1 MASTATSWPEQKAD
15 LQQRHEVISSYM
27 QNNLPQ
33 DLQNLAQSLANYVD
47 RGGVAQDP
55 TQDGDYN
62 NIQALS
68 QRINQN
74 KTAFLTLNKDTTSA
88 IQTLGSTNDMN
99 KLLLENGQ
107 LQQQLIVLEKDKD
120 TVQQDEKAAVARDE
134 LLRGRNVNVT
144 RHQLFL
150 LGRPLRPASV
160 PVLWALSVLFVG
172 IGIIALQ
179 VLFPFRPQAFGIDAS
194 APGGG
199 WDVMMAPI
207 LAYLA
212 NPWVWAVLFGVAVA
226 VIASLSM
233 VISYMSKP
241 SAPKKH

>member
-1 MASTATSWPEQKAD
+1 MATATSWPEQKAEF
-15 LQQRHEVISSYM
+15 QQRYEAVSSYM

-33 DLQNLAQSLANYVD
+33 DLQNLAQSLANYVE

-55 TQDGDYN
+55 TQDGDYT

-74 KTAFLTLNKDTTSA
+74 KTAFLTLNKDATAA
-88 IQTLGSTNDMN
+88 IQTLGSTTDMN

-107 LQQQLIVLEKDKD
+107 LQQQLIALEREQD
-120 TVQQDEKAAVARDE
+120 TVKQDEQAAVARDE

-144 RHQLFL
+144 KHQLFL

-160 PVLWALSVLFVG
+160 PVLWSLSVLFIG
-172 IGIIALQ
+172 IGIICLQ

-212 NPWVWAVLFGVAVA
+212 NPWVWAILFAVA
-226 VIASLSM
+226 ALVIGILSI
-233 VISYMSKP
+233 VISYMSK
-241 SAPKKH
+241 SKSSKKH

>member
-1 MASTATSWPEQKAD
+1 
-15 LQQRHEVISSYM
+15 M

-33 DLQNLAQSLANYVD
+33 DLQNLAQSLASYVE

-74 KTAFLTLNKDTTSA
+74 KTTFLTLNKDATAA

-107 LQQQLIVLEKDKD
+107 LQQLLIGLEKVKD
-120 TVQQDEKAAVARDE
+120 TVQEDEKAAIARDE

-144 RHQLFL
+144 KHQLFL

-160 PVLWALSVLFVG
+160 PVLWALSVLFIG

-179 VLFPFRPQAFGIDAS
+179 VLFPFSPQAFGIDAS

-212 NPWVWAVLFGVAVA
+212 NPWVWALLFGVAVL
-226 VIASLSM
+226 VIAILSM
-233 VISYMSKP
+233 VVSYLSKP
-241 SAPKKH
+241 KSSKKH